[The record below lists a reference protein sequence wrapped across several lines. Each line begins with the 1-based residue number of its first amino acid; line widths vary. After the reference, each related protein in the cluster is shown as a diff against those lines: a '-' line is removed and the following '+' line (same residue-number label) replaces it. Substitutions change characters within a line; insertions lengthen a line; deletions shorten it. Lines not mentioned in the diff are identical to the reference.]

1 MESWAIEFLD
11 KYSLIA
17 LAIGTFFE
25 GESFLVTAGVLVS
38 RGKMDGLMVWLV
50 AAASAWLGH
59 MVLFAVG
66 RYVGSHHLINRF
78 PRWEGAIRK
87 ADAFILKRPIVSIVA
102 LQYMYGMRF
111 LGAMALGFS
120 DLGWV
125 WFGLVQAVNCL
136 IWSALI
142 GGLGY
147 ALGESAEYLI
157 GYSSKAFLVVVAAA
171 LIIFIALKWI
181 PRKKKPA

>member
-1 MESWAIEFLD
+1 MESWAIEFLN
-11 KYSLIA
+11 KYSLVA

-38 RGKMDGLMVWLV
+38 RGKMDGFMVWLV
-50 AAASAWLGH
+50 AAISAWLGH
-59 MVLFAVG
+59 MVLFAIG
-66 RYVGSHHLINRF
+66 RYVGSHHLIRKF
-78 PRWEGAIRK
+78 PRWEGAIRR
-87 ADAFILKRPIVSIVA
+87 ADAVILKRPILSIVV

-120 DLGWV
+120 KLNWG
-125 WFGLVQAVNCL
+125 WFGLVQAANCML
-136 IWSALI
+136 WSALI

-157 GYSSKAFLVVVAAA
+157 GYSSKVFLIVVAAA
-171 LIIFIALKWI
+171 LLFFIAWKWI
-181 PRKKKPA
+181 PKRKPTP